1 MSRRLNLDRI
11 YLDQAMSS
19 TRAGDR
25 VFTAAYTPYGIHRL
39 DSRYIRRI
47 QSGHGSKAKL
57 RAEIKAN
64 PHLHK
69 TIKNNLIGNLDRL
82 FDRYKRCPAMTYIPP
97 GSVVMV
103 KDCEF
108 DRRVAPLYAS
118 DLVDGK
124 LPENRPSD
132 MLSFHVGRLGYVEWY
147 EDSGNLSVC
156 LRSGRVGRDGLI
168 EEGLGQYFVHERA
181 TFRHDELEV
190 LWESP
195 YHES

>member
-108 DRRVAPLYAS
+108 DRRLTPQY
-118 DLVDGK
+118 VDDHVRR
-124 LPENRPSD
+124 LPSD
-132 MLSFHVGRLGYVEWY
+132 MLGWHVGRIGVIEWY
-147 EDSGNLSVC
+147 EDSGDLSVC
-156 LRSGRVGRDGLI
+156 LHDGDHGVGDDGRMERTY
-168 EEGLGQYFVHERA
+168 LGHERA